1 MSESR
6 RRTETAA
13 GSLTRRECV
22 GAFAAAWCGVAPLP
36 ARAAR
41 PPRIA
46 CLEWTSAEMV
56 ISLGVGP
63 VAVADTKGYRDWVV
77 DPDLPAGCLDLG
89 SRGEPNLE
97 LLTELRPDL
106 IVGAYGYGLDEA
118 PFKRIAP
125 LHTVPFYDGTEAPYR
140 QAETET
146 LKLGAQLGR
155 EVEAQRLI
163 HETAATIADLRA
175 QFSGRADQPLAV
187 VSMFD
192 DRHVRVYGKGSLF
205 QDVLD
210 RLSLANAWTAPT
222 DSWGFSTVGIE
233 QLVAIGEARLISL
246 DPIPPH
252 VKIRIDQS
260 SLWANLPCVK
270 AGNARTIPPIWP
282 FGGLA
287 AAARFATFLAR
298 A

>member
-1 MSESR
+1 M
-6 RRTETAA
+6 AP
-13 GSLTRRECV
+13 LTRRRCLA
-22 GAFAAAWCGVAPLP
+22 GLAATSLGLRGSP

-56 ISLGVGP
+56 ISLGIGP
-63 VAVADTKGYRDWVV
+63 VAVADTKGYRDWVAG
-77 DPDLPAGCLDLG
+77 PALPAGCIDLG

-97 LLTELRPDL
+97 LLLELKPDL
-106 IVGAYGYGLDEA
+106 IIGAYGYGLDEA
-118 PFKRIAP
+118 PFRRIAP
-125 LHTVPFYDGTEAPYR
+125 LHTVPFYDGSQAPYR
-140 QAETET
+140 QAEIET
-146 LKLGAQLGR
+146 LELGLQLGR
-155 EVEAQRLI
+155 EAEAQRLI
-163 HETAATIADLRA
+163 QKTTATIAHLRTL
-175 QFSGRADQPLAV
+175 FSGQTRQPLAV

-210 RLSLANAWTAPT
+210 RLRLTNAWTAPT
-222 DSWGFSTVGIE
+222 DSWGFSILGIE
-233 QLVAIGEARLISL
+233 ELVAIGKARVISL

-270 AGNARTIPPIWP
+270 AGNVRTIPPVWP

-287 AAARFATFLAR
+287 AAARFATFMAR

>member
-1 MSESR
+1 M
-6 RRTETAA
+6 AP
-13 GSLTRRECV
+13 LTRRRCLA
-22 GAFAAAWCGVAPLP
+22 GLAATSLGLRGSP

-56 ISLGVGP
+56 ISLGIGP
-63 VAVADTKGYRDWVV
+63 VAVADTKGYRDWVAG
-77 DPDLPAGCLDLG
+77 PALPAGCIDLG

-97 LLTELRPDL
+97 LLLELKPDL
-106 IVGAYGYGLDEA
+106 IIGAYGYGLDEA
-118 PFKRIAP
+118 PFRRIAP
-125 LHTVPFYDGTEAPYR
+125 LHTVPFYDGSQAPYR
-140 QAETET
+140 QAEIET
-146 LKLGAQLGR
+146 LELGLQLGR
-155 EVEAQRLI
+155 EAEAQRLI
-163 HETAATIADLRA
+163 QETTATIAHLRTL
-175 QFSGRADQPLAV
+175 FSGQTRQPLAV

-210 RLSLANAWTAPT
+210 RLRLTNAWTAPT
-222 DSWGFSTVGIE
+222 DSWGFSILGIE
-233 QLVAIGEARLISL
+233 ELVAIGKARVISL

-270 AGNARTIPPIWP
+270 AGNVRTIPPIWP

-287 AAARFATFLAR
+287 AAARFATFVAR

>member
-1 MSESR
+1 M
-6 RRTETAA
+6 AA
-13 GSLTRRECV
+13 S
-22 GAFAAAWCGVAPLP
+22 P
-36 ARAAR
+36 ALAAR

-56 ISLGVGP
+56 ISLGIGP

-118 PFKRIAP
+118 PFKQIAP
-125 LHTVPFYDGTEAPYR
+125 LHTIPFYDGTEAPYR

-146 LKLGAQLGR
+146 LKLGARLGR
-155 EVEAQRLI
+155 EAEAQRLI
-163 HETAATIADLRA
+163 QETAAAIAQIRA
-175 QFSGRADQPLAV
+175 QFSERAKQPLAV

-205 QDVLD
+205 QGVFD

-222 DSWGFSTVGIE
+222 DIWGFSTVGIE
-233 QLVAIGEARLISL
+233 QLVAIGEARLICL

-287 AAARFATFLAR
+287 AAARFATLVTR